1 VLAMMELPMPD
12 IAVSGIGTAMPAARR
27 TVSLPPGGKK

>member
-1 VLAMMELPMPD
+1 MIELPMPEID
-12 IAVSGIGTAMPAARR
+12 VSDIGTAMPAARR